1 MADLSLEVVIG
12 QIINVLDETFIF
24 RKKPWTYFT
33 DNKPDA
39 GFVGLLERLSAAD
52 VSRPI
57 AGTSIVSHV
66 HHVVFSLVE
75 SAAWISGDHS
85 HRDWNESWR
94 VNSVTD
100 DEWSQMLDHLR
111 ASFLAL
117 RNAIR
122 ENAGKDILT
131 VGGTIG
137 VLAHMAFHLGA
148 IRQKV
153 ALLRSN
159 FSELQ

>member
-1 MADLSLEVVIG
+1 MADLSVEVVIG
-12 QIINVLDETFIF
+12 QIVNVLDETFIY
-24 RKKPWTYFT
+24 RKRPWTYYT

-39 GFVGLLERLSAAD
+39 GFIGLLEGLSAAD

-66 HHVVFSLVE
+66 HHVVFSLIE
-75 SAAWISGDHS
+75 ATAFISGDHS
-85 HRDWNESWR
+85 HKDWNESWR
-94 VNSVTD
+94 INSVND
-100 DEWSQMLDHLR
+100 AEWAQMLNHMR
-111 ASFLAL
+111 ASFLSL

-122 ENAGKDILT
+122 ENAARDILAIGST
-131 VGGTIG
+131 VG

-153 ALLRSN
+153 TLLR
-159 FSELQ
+159 Q

>member
-1 MADLSLEVVIG
+1 MADLSLDNVIG
-12 QIINVLDETFIF
+12 QVINVLDETFIY

-39 GFVGLLERLSAAD
+39 GFLGLLEGLNAAD

-66 HHVVFSLVE
+66 HHVIFSLLE
-75 SAAWISGDHS
+75 STAWISGDHS
-85 HRDWNESWR
+85 HKDWNESWR
-94 VNSVTD
+94 VNTITD
-100 DEWSQMLDHLR
+100 EEWSKMLDHMR

-117 RNAIR
+117 RNTIR
-122 ENAGKDILT
+122 DHGAADILT
-131 VGGTIG
+131 IGGTVG

-153 ALLRSN
+153 AMLR
-159 FSELQ
+159 Q

>member
-12 QIINVLDETFIF
+12 QIINVLDETFIY
-24 RKKPWTYFT
+24 RKKPWTYYT

-39 GFVGLLERLSAAD
+39 GFVGLLEGLTAEA

-66 HHVVFSLVE
+66 HHVVFSLIE
-75 SAAWISGDHS
+75 AAAYISGDHS
-85 HRDWNESWR
+85 HKDWNESR
-94 VNSVTD
+94 INSVND
-100 DEWSQMLDHLR
+100 GEWLQIRDHMR

-122 ENAGKDILT
+122 ENAAKDILSI
-131 VGGTIG
+131 GGTVG

-153 ALLRSN
+153 GLLR
-159 FSELQ
+159 ERGL

>member
-12 QIINVLDETFIF
+12 QIINVLDETFIY
-24 RKKPWTYFT
+24 RKRPWTYFT

-39 GFVGLLERLSAAD
+39 GFVGLLEGLTAEE
-52 VSRPI
+52 VSHPI
-57 AGTSIVSHV
+57 AGTSVVSHV
-66 HHVVFSLVE
+66 HHVVFSLIE
-75 SAAWISGDHS
+75 AAAYISGDHS
-85 HRDWNESWR
+85 HKDWNESWR

-100 DEWSQMLDHLR
+100 EEWAQMLEHLR

-122 ENAGKDILT
+122 GNAAKDILT

-153 ALLRSN
+153 ALLRDTSH
-159 FSELQ
+159 